1 MCRSLFGLGSYLMTV
16 KVTNSGPLFN
26 GEAAKAVEDF
36 QVAAENA
43 VGDYVVNE
51 IQSELGQVLKNPTG
65 YYKSKI
71 VTNRQADDSLVSDSG
86 VVYGPWLEGV
96 GSRNKST
103 RFKGYATFRR
113 VTQRLKEQS
122 GPIAE
127 RVLPKYLRRM
137 Q

>member
-1 MCRSLFGLGSYLMTV
+1 MGAQTSI
-16 KVTNSGPLFN
+16 NGPLFN
-26 GEAAKAVEDF
+26 GEAQRAIEDF
-36 QVAAENA
+36 QTEAESTIA
-43 VGDYVVNE
+43 DYTVNE
-51 IQSELGQVLKNPTG
+51 IQAELGSVLKNPTG

-71 VTNRQADDSLVSDSG
+71 QTNRQSDDNIVSDSG

-113 VTQRLKEQS
+113 VTQRISNEV

-127 RVLPKYLRRM
+127 RVLPKYLGRM